1 MGLSVQVRPQP
12 ACMYSPSRSSAGP
25 VAARPPTAA
34 PSNGVLLPGRMVDD
48 LNRMMRGWANYFSL
62 EQVSPAYRAIDRH
75 AVRRLRQWLCRRHEV
90 RFGRTVRFPDERL
103 WQQYGLTR
111 LVTRISQG
119 APSTVCRLKPSNQA
133 LQDVKDEHWP
143 TRSRLARY
151 GHRAV
156 LVRLH
161 ERSGVGSRW
170 FLGFRTQPRD

>member
-1 MGLSVQVRPQP
+1 
-12 ACMYSPSRSSAGP
+12 
-25 VAARPPTAA
+25 
-34 PSNGVLLPGRMVDD
+34 MVDD

-75 AVRRLRQWLCRRHEV
+75 AVRRLYQWLCRRHEV

-143 TRSRLARY
+143 TRSRLARH

-156 LVRLH
+156 SSPASTSVPASVHAGFLDSEPNHATKESLSGSYFSKCKPDCKQHCRMLFRLKYCK
-161 ERSGVGSRW
+161 
-170 FLGFRTQPRD
+170 